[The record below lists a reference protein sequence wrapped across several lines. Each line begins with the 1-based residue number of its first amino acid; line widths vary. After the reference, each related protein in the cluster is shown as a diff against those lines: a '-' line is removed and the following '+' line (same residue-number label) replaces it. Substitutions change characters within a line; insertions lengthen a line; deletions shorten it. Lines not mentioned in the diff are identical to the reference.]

1 MENSINQLYTLFVFI
16 ISGSII
22 GILFDLFRILR
33 KSFKTPD
40 IITYIEDILFWIIT
54 GLFLL
59 YIIFKYSLGEIRI
72 YMFIS
77 LIIGLITYFITISK
91 YFINL
96 NVKIIDILKISI
108 SKIIYILFYPV
119 KIIIHILQKTIFK
132 PFSFITI
139 NIRNFSFKILKNL
152 TKLLKS
158 VNISKK
164 SRKNLKPKKDFTI

>member
-1 MENSINQLYTLFVFI
+1 MENSINQLYTLLVFI

-59 YIIFKYSLGEIRI
+59 YIIFKYSFGEIRI

-77 LIIGLITYFITISK
+77 LIIGLVTYFLTVSK
-91 YFINL
+91 YFIRL
-96 NVKIIDILKISI
+96 NVKIINILKISI

-119 KIIIHILQKTIFK
+119 KIIINILQKTTFK
-132 PFSFITI
+132 PFSFIII
-139 NIRNFSFKILKNL
+139 NIRNFNSKILKNL
-152 TKLLKS
+152 TKSLKG

-164 SRKNLKPKKDFTI
+164 SRKNLRQKKDFPI

>member
-1 MENSINQLYTLFVFI
+1 MENSINQLYTLFIFI

-40 IITYIEDILFWIIT
+40 IITYIEDISFWIIT

-59 YIIFKYSLGEIRI
+59 YIIFKYSFGEIRI

-77 LIIGLITYFITISK
+77 LIIGLIIYFLTISK
-91 YFINL
+91 YFISL
-96 NVKIIDILKISI
+96 NVKIINIFKISI
-108 SKIIYILFYPV
+108 SKIIYILFYPI
-119 KIIIHILQKTIFK
+119 KIIINILQKTIFR

-139 NIRNFSFKILKNL
+139 NFQNFRL
-152 TKLLKS
+152 
-158 VNISKK
+158 
-164 SRKNLKPKKDFTI
+164 

>member
-77 LIIGLITYFITISK
+77 LIIGLVTYFLTISK
-91 YFINL
+91 YFIRL

-132 PFSFITI
+132 PFSFINI

-152 TKLLKS
+152 TKLLKG

-164 SRKNLKPKKDFTI
+164 SRKNLKQKKDFPI

>member
-1 MENSINQLYTLFVFI
+1 MENSINQLYTLLVFI

-59 YIIFKYSLGEIRI
+59 YIIFKYSFGEIRI

-77 LIIGLITYFITISK
+77 LIIGLVTYFLTVSK
-91 YFINL
+91 YFIRL
-96 NVKIIDILKISI
+96 NVK
-108 SKIIYILFYPV
+108 F
-119 KIIIHILQKTIFK
+119 
-132 PFSFITI
+132 I
-139 NIRNFSFKILKNL
+139 NIF
-152 TKLLKS
+152 
-158 VNISKK
+158 
-164 SRKNLKPKKDFTI
+164 